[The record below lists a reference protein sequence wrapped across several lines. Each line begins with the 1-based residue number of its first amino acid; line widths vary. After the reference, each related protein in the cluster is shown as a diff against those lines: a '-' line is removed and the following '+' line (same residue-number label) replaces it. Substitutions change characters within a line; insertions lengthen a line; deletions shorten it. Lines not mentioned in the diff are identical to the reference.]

1 MADFFPHVNYIRFDD
16 SYLFSKKRLA
26 TMLAC
31 YLLVNIL
38 VFGWIG
44 FTFGQTRMEMLEIAI
59 IGVVV
64 VYILV
69 PILKAA
75 IALLGFHLTLK
86 YQLKHFFL
94 SCLIENDFPKTFEE
108 GGNPDTWLMNI
119 KFDKALPIEKR
130 IMSVELALQI
140 SQFVTAQKDLPNASK
155 KIFETLV
162 EAIEQY
168 QKGTN

>member
-1 MADFFPHVNYIRFDD
+1 MADFFPHVAYIRFDD

-108 GGNPDTWLMNI
+108 GGNPDSWLTGI
-119 KFDKALPIEKR
+119 KFDTSLPIEKR
-130 IMSVELALQI
+130 IMSVELMLQI
-140 SQFVTAQKDLPNASK
+140 SQFITANNALPDASK
-155 KIFETLV
+155 KILGTLV

-168 QKGTN
+168 QKGAN

>member
-1 MADFFPHVNYIRFDD
+1 MANFFPHVSYIRFDD
-16 SYLFSKKRLA
+16 TYLFSKARLA

-44 FTFGQTRMEMLEIAI
+44 FTFGQTRIEMLEIAI

-94 SCLIENDFPKTFEE
+94 NCLIENDFPKTFPE
-108 GGNPDTWLMNI
+108 GGNPDTWLTNL
-119 KFDKALPIEKR
+119 KFDIALPIEKR
-130 IMSVELALQI
+130 IMSVELMLQI
-140 SQFVTAQKDLPNASK
+140 SQFVTAQKALPDASK
-155 KIFETLV
+155 KIFKTLV

>member
-1 MADFFPHVNYIRFDD
+1 
-16 SYLFSKKRLA
+16 
-26 TMLAC
+26 MLAC

-140 SQFVTAQKDLPNASK
+140 SQFVTAQKELPNASK

>member
-1 MADFFPHVNYIRFDD
+1 MADFFPKVNYIKFDD
-16 SYLFSKKRLA
+16 TYIFSKARLA
-26 TMLAC
+26 TLLAC
-31 YLLVNIL
+31 SILIHVL
-38 VFGWIG
+38 VFGCIG
-44 FTFGQTRMEMLEIAI
+44 FIFGQTRMEMLQIAI
-59 IGVVV
+59 MAIAL

-140 SQFVTAQKDLPNASK
+140 SQFVTAQKELPNASK
-155 KIFETLV
+155 RIFETLV